1 MDYQVLFN
9 ISVGVAAFFGG
20 YMLNQITRTLE
31 RLDRDVRELPSLYV
45 SRVDYRD
52 DIRELK
58 EITRQIFDKLDAKAD
73 KRLND

>member
-20 YMLNQITRTLE
+20 YSLNQITRTLE
-31 RLDRDVRELPSLYV
+31 RLDQDVRELPTLYV